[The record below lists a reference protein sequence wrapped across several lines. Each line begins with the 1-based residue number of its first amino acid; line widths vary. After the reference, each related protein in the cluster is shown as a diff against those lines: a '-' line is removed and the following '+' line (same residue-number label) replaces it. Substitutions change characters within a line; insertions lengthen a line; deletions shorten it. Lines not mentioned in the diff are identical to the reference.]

1 MKKVKIEI
9 KIDDK
14 HTLNVLYDASQL
26 SIEKMLELIYFQV
39 SEFIKESKEIEDRE
53 QEMST

>member
-14 HTLNVLYDASQL
+14 HTLNALYDASQL